1 MRYICLTS
9 YVHIPR
15 HTHTFSI
22 SKYIRN
28 YQYRLS
34 KRFIVNSE
42 DYYSYPQ
49 FTVFVN
55 RLKPI
60 TQEEALTILG
70 FKPDFS
76 ETRFGPFTGN
86 TTFMR

>member
-1 MRYICLTS
+1 MGYICLTS
-9 YVHIPR
+9 YIYQGIHIPIQ
-15 HTHTFSI
+15 FPSM
-22 SKYIRN
+22 YIGN

-34 KRFIVNSE
+34 KKFILDSE

-49 FTVFVN
+49 FTVFLN

-86 TTFMR
+86 TTLMR

>member
-1 MRYICLTS
+1 MHGVYMPYII
-9 YVHIPR
+9 HIPR
-15 HTHTFSI
+15 HTHTYSI
-22 SKYIRN
+22 SKCIRN

-34 KRFIVNSE
+34 KRFIVDSE

-86 TTFMR
+86 TTLMR

>member
-1 MRYICLTS
+1 MD
-9 YVHIPR
+9 
-15 HTHTFSI
+15 
-22 SKYIRN
+22 
-28 YQYRLS
+28 
-34 KRFIVNSE
+34 SE

-86 TTFMR
+86 TTLMR

>member
-1 MRYICLTS
+1 MGYKCLVSYIYQGINIPFQFPCTS
-9 YVHIPR
+9 ETI
-15 HTHTFSI
+15 
-22 SKYIRN
+22 N
-28 YQYRLS
+28 RLL
-34 KRFIVNSE
+34 KRFIVDCE
-42 DYYSYPQ
+42 DYYSLPQ

-86 TTFMR
+86 TTLMR